1 MLACAREGVADFADS
16 RRGPDDQQR
25 AIAGE
30 RTVIFEFRRELKP
43 AARNA
48 RSMPS
53 LLRDESH
60 RFGPRDRFPGLVARD
75 LAIVAIGHETRE
87 VGLAKSPEDQARR
100 FETGEGPCVH
110 E

>member
-30 RTVIFEFRRELKP
+30 HATRFEFRRELKP
-43 AARNA
+43 AARNS
-48 RSMPS
+48 RPMPP
-53 LLRDESH
+53 LLRDESYG
-60 RFGPRDRFPGLVARD
+60 FGPRDRFPGLVTRD
-75 LAIVAIGHETRE
+75 LAIVAIGHEARE
-87 VGLAKSPEDQARR
+87 VGFAKSPEDQARR